1 MANIPPK
8 RPKIMEKK
16 YIIYRILAIRA
27 DGSRK
32 SVCLNLQTDHLEEQ
46 RKLLTAMTG
55 AERVFLSYHERE
67 E

>member
-1 MANIPPK
+1 
-8 RPKIMEKK
+8 MEKK

>member
-1 MANIPPK
+1 MATIPPK
-8 RPKIMEKK
+8 QPKIMETK
-16 YIIYRILAIRA
+16 YVIYRILAIKP

-32 SVCLNLQTDHLEEQ
+32 SVRLNIQTDHLEAK